1 MLKHWDGW
9 IILSLFALFIIGETA
24 IISINVVPYFMDS
37 YSTFSLYKK
46 PIFQLVVFFLGL
58 YIANILARVDYRL
71 FMKGIVPYLL
81 IGLTVLSLIA
91 VLMKKFMSGRAV
103 DRWLFGTSIQPLE
116 FAKISLVIF
125 LSYYIVR
132 KGNLRQW
139 KNLLWALFF
148 PFLIAFL
155 LLLQPDKGGAV
166 FILLMTALMVYVGGV
181 PKKVYLAVLPLM
193 FTVIYY
199 ILTSKGYVAERLSAW
214 KDPFLDPE
222 DSGYQIIQSLYAL
235 ARGGLMGVGIGQ
247 GVQKLGALP
256 ASDTDYIMAVIG
268 EEMGFL
274 GIFMVIVLYCLL
286 IGRLFWYSLRMY
298 EPMEK
303 LLLFGIA
310 INFALSFLWN
320 MAMVS
325 NLIPPKGIAL
335 PFISYGSS
343 NLFASLLFLGIAQSV
358 INHQE
363 RTSSS
368 FSSTSSTLTLFKH
381 A

>member
-1 MLKHWDGW
+1 VLKHWDGW

-91 VLMKKFMSGRAV
+91 VLMKKFISGRAV

>member
-1 MLKHWDGW
+1 VLKHWDGW
-9 IILSLFALFIIGETA
+9 IIFSIFALFTIGETA
-24 IISINVVPYFMDS
+24 IISINVVPYLMDS
-37 YSTFSLYKK
+37 YSTLSLYKK
-46 PIFQLVVFFLGL
+46 PLLQLVVFFLGL
-58 YIANILARVDYRL
+58 YVANILARVDYRL
-71 FMKGIVPYLL
+71 FMKGVIPYFV
-81 IGLTVLSLIA
+81 IGFTVISLVA
-91 VLMKKFMSGRAV
+91 VVIKKFISGKMV

-181 PKKVYLAVLPLM
+181 PKRVYLVVLPFIFL
-193 FTVIYY
+193 VIYY

-247 GVQKLGALP
+247 GFQKLGALP

-274 GIFMVIVLYCLL
+274 GIFMVIVLYCFL
-286 IGRLFWYSLRMY
+286 IGRLFWYSLKAS
-298 EPMEK
+298 EPVGK
-303 LLLFGIA
+303 LILFGTA
-310 INFALSFLWN
+310 LNFALSFLWN

-343 NLFASLLFLGIAQSV
+343 NLFASLVFLGMAQAV

-368 FSSTSSTLTLFKH
+368 FSSTSSTLTFPKH

>member
-1 MLKHWDGW
+1 MLRHWDGW
-9 IILSLFALFIIGETA
+9 IIFSVFALFTIGESV
-24 IISINVVPYFMDS
+24 IISINLVPYLMDS
-37 YSTFSLYKK
+37 YVNLSLYKK
-46 PIFQLVVFFLGL
+46 PLVQLLTFFIGFTFADL
-58 YIANILARVDYRL
+58 LARLDYRT
-71 FMKGIVPYLL
+71 FMKRSIPYVLILLTIGSLLAVIV
-81 IGLTVLSLIA
+81 
-91 VLMKKFMSGRAV
+91 KKVFTSRSV
-103 DRWLFGTSIQPLE
+103 DRWLWGTSIQPLE

-125 LSYYIVR
+125 LAYYIVK
-132 KGNLRQW
+132 KGSLRRW
-139 KNLLWALFF
+139 KHLMWALFF
-148 PFLIAFL
+148 PIFIAFL

-166 FILLMTALMVYVGGV
+166 FILLLTALMVYVGGV
-181 PKKVYLAVLPLM
+181 PKRVYFIVFLFM
-193 FTVIYY
+193 FLFIYY
-199 ILTSKGYVAERLSAW
+199 ILTSKGYVAERISAW

-247 GVQKLGALP
+247 GLQKMGSLP
-256 ASDTDYIMAVIG
+256 ASDTDYVIAVIG

-274 GIFMVIVLYCLL
+274 GILMVIVLYCLL
-286 IGRLFWYSLRMY
+286 IGRLIWHSLKASD
-298 EPMEK
+298 PMEK

-310 INFALSFLWN
+310 LNFALSFLWN

-335 PFISYGSS
+335 PFVSYGAS
-343 NLFASLLFLGIAQSV
+343 NLLASLLFLGIAQSV

>member
-9 IILSLFALFIIGETA
+9 SIFSIFALFTIGETA
-24 IISINVVPYFMDS
+24 IISINVVPYLMDS
-37 YSTFSLYKK
+37 YSTLSLYKK
-46 PIFQLVVFFLGL
+46 PLLQLVVFLLGL
-58 YIANILARVDYRL
+58 YVANILARVDYRL
-71 FMKGIVPYLL
+71 FMKGVIPYFV
-81 IGLTVLSLIA
+81 IGFTVISLVA
-91 VLMKKFMSGRAV
+91 VVIKKFISGKMV
-103 DRWLFGTSIQPLE
+103 DRWLLGTSIQPLE

-247 GVQKLGALP
+247 GFQKLGALP

-274 GIFMVIVLYCLL
+274 GIFMVIVLYCFL
-286 IGRLFWYSLRMY
+286 IGRLFWYSLKAS
-298 EPMEK
+298 EPVGK
-303 LLLFGIA
+303 LILFGTA
-310 INFALSFLWN
+310 LNFALSFLWN

>member
-91 VLMKKFMSGRAV
+91 VLMKKFISGRAV

-368 FSSTSSTLTLFKH
+368 FSSTSSTLTFPKH

>member
-91 VLMKKFMSGRAV
+91 VLMKKFISGRAV

-274 GIFMVIVLYCLL
+274 GIFMVIVLYCFL
-286 IGRLFWYSLRMY
+286 IGRLFWYSLKAS
-298 EPMEK
+298 EPVGK
-303 LLLFGIA
+303 LILFGTA
-310 INFALSFLWN
+310 LNFALSFLWN

>member
-1 MLKHWDGW
+1 VLKHWDGW
-9 IILSLFALFIIGETA
+9 IIFSIFALFTIGETA
-24 IISINVVPYFMDS
+24 IISINVVPYLMDS
-37 YSTFSLYKK
+37 YSTLSLYKK
-46 PIFQLVVFFLGL
+46 PLLQLVVFFLGL
-58 YIANILARVDYRL
+58 YVANILARVDYRL
-71 FMKGIVPYLL
+71 FMKGVIPYFV
-81 IGLTVLSLIA
+81 IGFTVISLVA
-91 VLMKKFMSGRAV
+91 VVIKKFISGKMV
-103 DRWLFGTSIQPLE
+103 DRWLLGTSIQPLE

-132 KGNLRQW
+132 KGNLRRW
-139 KNLLWALFF
+139 KNLSWALFF

-166 FILLMTALMVYVGGV
+166 FILLMAALMVYVGGV
-181 PKKVYLAVLPLM
+181 PKRVYLVVLPFIFL
-193 FTVIYY
+193 VIYY

-274 GIFMVIVLYCLL
+274 GIFMVIVLYCFL
-286 IGRLFWYSLRMY
+286 IGRLFWYSLKAS
-298 EPMEK
+298 EPVGK
-303 LLLFGIA
+303 LILFGTA
-310 INFALSFLWN
+310 LNFALSFLWN

-343 NLFASLLFLGIAQSV
+343 NLFASLVFLGMAQAV

-368 FSSTSSTLTLFKH
+368 FSSTSSTLTFPKH

>member
-1 MLKHWDGW
+1 VLKHWDGW

-91 VLMKKFMSGRAV
+91 VLMKKFISGRAV

-368 FSSTSSTLTLFKH
+368 FSSTSSTLTFPKH

>member
-91 VLMKKFMSGRAV
+91 VLMKKFISGRAV

-303 LLLFGIA
+303 FLLFGIA

>member
-91 VLMKKFMSGRAV
+91 VLMKKFISGRAV

-247 GVQKLGALP
+247 GFQKLGALP

-274 GIFMVIVLYCLL
+274 GIFMVIVLYCFL
-286 IGRLFWYSLRMY
+286 IGRLFWYSLKAS
-298 EPMEK
+298 EPVGK
-303 LLLFGIA
+303 LILFGTA
-310 INFALSFLWN
+310 LNFALSFLWN
-320 MAMVS
+320 MAMVP